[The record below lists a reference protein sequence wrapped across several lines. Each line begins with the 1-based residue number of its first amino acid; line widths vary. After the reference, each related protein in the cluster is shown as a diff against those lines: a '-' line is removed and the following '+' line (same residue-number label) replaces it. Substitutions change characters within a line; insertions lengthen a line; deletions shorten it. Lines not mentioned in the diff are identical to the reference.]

1 MGTYTFQAMNS
12 KGDEVRDE
20 IEAGSQE
27 EAVGKIRE
35 LGLFPTTVRQKAARR
50 TAAAAAPATA
60 RKKGSS
66 LSIGGVSN
74 KDICII
80 TRQLSTLQDAGLP
93 LVRSLKIL
101 EGQMKPGK
109 LKDVL
114 ADVGEDVES
123 GSTFSESLAKHPR
136 VFDRLYVNMVRA
148 GEAGGVLDTILERLA
163 EFMEKSRA
171 LKRKIVGALIYPSV
185 VVTIAGSILI
195 LIMTIIVPK
204 FKEIF
209 KSFGTELPLMTTILI
224 DVATGIKDYIWFI
237 ILIPFAVYIAVKL
250 TKRTRGGRYF
260 LDNLKLHLPV
270 FGQITSKSTVSN
282 FARTLGTLIASGVPI
297 LEALNIV
304 RDTTGNEVIA
314 RAIGKV
320 HDSIREG
327 DTIAEP
333 LRASGVVD
341 EIVVNMID
349 VGEETGEL
357 DKMLIKV
364 ADTYDDEVDTLV
376 ASMMSLLEPLI
387 IVVLGG
393 AVAGIVISLF
403 LPLVALMSSVGAQA
417 QGTG

>member
-1 MGTYTFQAMNS
+1 MPSYTFQAMNS

-27 EAVGKIRE
+27 EAVNKIRE
-35 LGLFPTTVRQKAARR
+35 LGLFPTQVRQKAGTRR
-50 TAAAAAPATA
+50 AAAAAAPTA
-60 RKKGSS
+60 VRKRGGLS
-66 LSIGGVSN
+66 LGGVSN
-74 KDICII
+74 KDLCVI

-163 EFMEKSRA
+163 EFKEKSRA
-171 LKRKIVGALIYPSV
+171 LKRKIIGAMIYPIV
-185 VVTIAGSILI
+185 VVTIATAILI
-195 LIMTIIVPK
+195 LIMMYIVPK

-209 KSFGTELPLMTTILI
+209 KSFDAKLPILTEILI
-224 DVATGIKDYIWFI
+224 NVANGIATYIWFI
-237 ILIPFAVYIAVKL
+237 LLVPVAIYIGLKVL
-250 TKRTRGGRYF
+250 NRTRSGRYF
-260 LDNLKLHLPV
+260 LDNVKLHLPI
-270 FGQITSKSTVSN
+270 FGTIISKSTVSN

-304 RDTTGNEVIA
+304 RDTTGNEVVA

-376 ASMMSLLEPLI
+376 ASMMSLIEPLI

-393 AVAGIVISLF
+393 AVAFIVISLF
-403 LPLVALMSSVGAQA
+403 LPLVELITKMGTQA
-417 QGTG
+417 SGPS